1 MAPNSNSNDELSN
14 IEGELVRH
22 GDDIREEV
30 ETIKS
35 TRKTEENLEAD
46 IVKVKLVSSMEKRL
60 KEDSDRVKKT
70 IEGDHQ

>member
-30 ETIKS
+30 ETIKL